1 MPRSLRFPVSGLLLA
16 LVLLL
21 PVAANAA
28 TVVIFG
34 TTSPSDATATATIT
48 CCATNTL
55 NFSLTNTS
63 PFDARITAVGFDLVA
78 GDFSANN
85 SSGRNGFTG
94 TSSSANFTFGDGS
107 LGNVPMFSAAV
118 LDFGSSVGNSGNF
131 TGGSPNN
138 GIDQLQTVNFIVTG
152 PFAEFSEAE
161 LAAALF
167 VRFQRVGENGEGSDV
182 GRALNT
188 TVVPE
193 PASMLL
199 FGTGL
204 AVLARRKLRRRS
216 AGEASADTSATS

>member
-1 MPRSLRFPVSGLLLA
+1 MPRSLRLSVSALLA
-16 LVLLL
+16 LILLM

-28 TVVIFG
+28 TVIIFG
-34 TTSPSDATATATIT
+34 TTSPSDATATANIT
-48 CCATNTL
+48 CCGSNTL

-63 PFDARITAVGFDLVA
+63 PFDARITAVGFDLVT
-78 GDFSANN
+78 GDLSGNN
-85 SSGRNGFTG
+85 SSGLDGFTG
-94 TSSSANFTFGDGS
+94 TSSSADFAFGDGS
-107 LGNVPMFSAAV
+107 LGNVPMFSTAV

-138 GIDQLQTVNFIVTG
+138 GIDQLQTVNFSVTG
-152 PFAEFSEAE
+152 PFGGLTEAE
-161 LAAALF
+161 ITAALF
-167 VRFQRVGENGEGSDV
+167 VRFQRVGENGQGSDV

-188 TVVPE
+188 TAVPE

-216 AGEASADTSATS
+216 AGEALAGASATS

>member
-1 MPRSLRFPVSGLLLA
+1 MPA
-16 LVLLL
+16 
-21 PVAANAA
+21 AANAA
-28 TVVIFG
+28 TVVLFG

-63 PFDARITAVGFDLVA
+63 PFDARITAMGFDLVA
-78 GDFSANN
+78 GDFSGNN
-85 SSGRNGFTG
+85 SSGLSGFTG
-94 TSSSANFTFGDGS
+94 TSSSVNFPLGDGS
-107 LGNVPMFSAAV
+107 LGSVPLFAAAV
-118 LDFGSSVGNSGNF
+118 LDFGSSVGNNGNF
-131 TGGSPNN
+131 TGSSPNN
-138 GIDQLQTVNFIVTG
+138 GIDQMQTVNFTVTG
-152 PFAEFSEAE
+152 PFAGFSEAE

-167 VRFQRVGENGEGSDV
+167 VRFQRVGENGQGSDV

-188 TVVPE
+188 TAVPE

-216 AGEASADTSATS
+216 AGESSAQRIATS